1 MQQDKIQLSYLFCL
15 NIVKNYHKN
24 FPVTAWL
31 LPSKIR
37 KPITA
42 IYAFAKTAD
51 DLANDGTSSNDE
63 RLKQLDKMAHK
74 LDKIRYG
81 KTIDEPIFIAL
92 SDTIEKFD
100 LPVSLLHDLLTAF
113 RMDVTIYRYQSF
125 ESLLNYCKYSAN
137 PIGQLLLHLFNSV
150 TVQNIAY
157 SDAVC
162 SALQIINFLRN
173 IERDYKK
180 QNRIYLPLDDMQK
193 YHISELDIKNKTQ
206 LTELRQLINSL
217 LSQVQKMLDFGKPI
231 GKVLPGRVGFE
242 IKLTVVSANKIIQ
255 DISSNQTDV
264 FTRTKLK
271 WQDAMWIFNQ
281 ALFKY

>member
-31 LPSKIR
+31 LPANIR

-51 DLANDGTSSNDE
+51 DVANDGIASTND
-63 RLKQLDKMAHK
+63 RLQQLDKMAQK

-81 KTIDEPIFIAL
+81 KTIDESIFIAL

-113 RMDVTIYRYQSF
+113 RMDVTIHRYQSF

-180 QNRIYLPLDDMQK
+180 QNRIYLPIDDMQK
-193 YHISELDIKNKTQ
+193 YHISESDIKNKTQ

-231 GKVLPGRVGFE
+231 GAVLPGRVGFE
-242 IKLTVVSANKIIQ
+242 IKLTVVSANRIIQ